1 MRRRIDMRSR
11 LQSLSSSVVSVV
23 AALALTGSAH
33 AAFLE
38 AGGQAVMEAENFTS
52 RSAPVDLP
60 DGPTETDPN
69 QWDVIPDE
77 AAASAA
83 FSNARGDR
91 FLQVQDAAGVNGE
104 GNFGDPTAVG
114 PFVDYVVRIAT
125 PGIYRLF
132 VRWDSPSGQSDSFY
146 AMLLDPAGDL
156 FGNVETYS
164 GNQDRDFAT
173 NPWDQATELWTLGAG
188 DYTVRLAPR
197 EEGVA
202 VDALIVQLD
211 SLTAPSGDGPPE
223 SATDIDLGTPDIAVS
238 PSSLSFGAVPP
249 GGSATLGVMVSN
261 VGDGDLEVIDI
272 ALGGG
277 SSPDFEITSTD
288 GLPALLAPGEMAEI
302 EVTFMPMGTALETAT
317 LEIFSDDPDESL
329 VVVDLSGSGDSGD
342 LAQCLEDLAA
352 CESNP
357 RGGGGDSDADGE
369 SDGTDACADTEAGA
383 AIDQA
388 GCSIGQFCTG
398 IPVHDFVSWLR
409 CWRSDWQNDE
419 PLRGFPRDCRPHYT
433 SCVVDDGSH

>member
-1 MRRRIDMRSR
+1 MWSR
-11 LQSLSSSVVSVV
+11 LYRSSSLLVALV
-23 AALALTGSAH
+23 AALAVTASAH

-38 AGGQAVMEAENFTS
+38 SGGQAVMEAEHFTS
-52 RSAPVDLP
+52 RSDPVDLP
-60 DGPTETDPN
+60 DGGTETDPN

-77 AAASAA
+77 AASSAA
-83 FSNARGDR
+83 FSNARGDS
-91 FLQVQDAAGVNGE
+91 FVQVQDAAGVNGE

-132 VRWDSPSGQSDSFY
+132 VRWDSPGSASNSFY
-146 AMLLDPAGDL
+146 AFVLDPVGDL

-173 NPWDQATELWTLGAG
+173 NPWDQATELWTLAAG

-197 EEGVA
+197 EEGA
-202 VDALIVQLD
+202 AIDALIVQLD
-211 SLTAPSGDGPPE
+211 SLAAPTGDGPPE
-223 SATDIDLGTPDIAVS
+223 SPTDTNTGTPDIAVS
-238 PSSLSFGAVPP
+238 PSNLSFGAVPP

-261 VGDGDLEVIDI
+261 IGDADLEVIDVS
-272 ALGGG
+272 LGGG

-288 GLPALLAPGEMAEI
+288 GLPAVLAPGEMADV
-302 EVTFMPMGTALETAT
+302 EVTFSPMGTALETGT
-317 LEIFSDDPDESL
+317 LEIQSDDPDESL

-352 CESNP
+352 CESNQS
-357 RGGGGDSDADGE
+357 GGGGDSDGDGE
-369 SDGTDACADTEAGA
+369 SDGTDACPDTDAGA
-383 AIDQA
+383 TVDQA
-388 GCSIGQFCTG
+388 GCSVVQFCTA
-398 IPVHDFVSWLR
+398 IPTPDFIGWLR

-419 PLRGFPRDCRPHYT
+419 PLRGFPRDCRADSS
-433 SCVVDDGSH
+433 SCMVDTGY